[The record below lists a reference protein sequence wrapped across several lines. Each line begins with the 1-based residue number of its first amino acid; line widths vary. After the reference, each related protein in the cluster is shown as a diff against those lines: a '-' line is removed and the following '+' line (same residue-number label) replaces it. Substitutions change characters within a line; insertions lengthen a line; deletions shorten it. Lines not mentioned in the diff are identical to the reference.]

1 MVIFLSTLEAEEL
14 LGFDVLSGGV
24 TWILSLSV
32 VDTTTRD
39 HGTSTLIYHR
49 RSDVRLRDFD
59 LTSLSDHVSV
69 AAGEQPVTW
78 KFTTAPRS
86 PF

>member
-1 MVIFLSTLEAEEL
+1 MVIFLSILEAEEP
-14 LGFDVLSGGV
+14 LGLDVLLGGV
-24 TWILSLSV
+24 TWILSPSV

-49 RSDVRLRDFD
+49 RSDVRLCDFD
-59 LTSLSDHVSV
+59 LTSLYGQVSI
-69 AAGEQPVTW
+69 AAGELHVTW
-78 KFTTAPRS
+78 KLTTAPRN